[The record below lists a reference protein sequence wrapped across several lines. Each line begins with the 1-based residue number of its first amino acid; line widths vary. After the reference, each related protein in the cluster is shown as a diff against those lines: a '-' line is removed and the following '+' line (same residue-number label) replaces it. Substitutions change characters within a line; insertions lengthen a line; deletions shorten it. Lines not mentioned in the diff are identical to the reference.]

1 MTMRWTMMF
10 ISIVLLL
17 GGCIQDLLADGAA
30 LAPDTETD
38 ASSTSTGEPPTPTTS
53 ADPGVQTVTGDG
65 ASTGTSE
72 ETGTDVLTS
81 SGADTSASSGDAV
94 NLPPT
99 VELTVMPDH
108 LGEAGEAKLQ
118 LAVSDDVV
126 KVRLSLDGE
135 KLADL
140 TPENFPYVW
149 EALSAK
155 DNGPARKFSVVV
167 EDEEGLTADDEAE
180 LSVLLPESGIEKCL
194 FEDPDK
200 GTVTS
205 LISALKYTPEAI
217 LAVGT
222 RGTGILRIT
231 MWKLDPNNCQ
241 PLPGWPKTIAN
252 WNPAL
257 AGLPSFGVAV
267 DIDEDGN
274 FVVAGNFLVNGQWQS
289 YVVLLNSEGSRLWEK
304 LGAPGDEVAGVAASK
319 GNFGNRVFVVGSR
332 RTSDNP
338 VLTDGMVWVY
348 QATDGEVYVQPPTV
362 LRAPFTPDEFDPDND
377 NDLSEWVRAVV
388 VDAAGDALVVGEREY
403 KDEETLKIYRRAFA
417 VQVHPFGQVLG
428 TPWTSSAPAYLHDS
442 VRAISACGDDHVAGG
457 WTRDPLDPNAKPEPI
472 LFWLEAETHRHL
484 PQLGATQVYGVACDR
499 EGKVVSA
506 ATRSSGSPDAQVL
519 TVVGTS
525 DTPVWYEQGVA
536 DADGASAVACDRRG
550 FCGWGGYRTTNAKP
564 YAVVRV
570 HHP

>member
-1 MTMRWTMMF
+1 MRWTMMS

-38 ASSTSTGEPPTPTTS
+38 TSSTSTGEPPTPTS
-53 ADPGVQTVTGDG
+53 SNDPGVQTATGIDESTETSATTGDP
-65 ASTGTSE
+65 GTSA
-72 ETGTDVLTS
+72 DPVSS
-81 SGADTSASSGDAV
+81 SGEEA

-99 VELTVMPDH
+99 VDLTVMPNH
-108 LGEAGEAKLQ
+108 LSEAGQAELHLVA
-118 LAVSDDVV
+118 SEDVV

-135 KLADL
+135 KIDDL
-140 TPENFPYVW
+140 TPADFPYVW

-180 LSVLLPESGIEKCL
+180 LSVQLPEPGAERCL

-205 LISALKYTPEAI
+205 AISALKYTPEAI
-217 LAVGT
+217 FAVGV
-222 RGTGILRIT
+222 RGTGTLRLT
-231 MWKLDPNNCQ
+231 VWKLDPNNCQ

-252 WNPAL
+252 WTGDEAL
-257 AGLPSFGVAV
+257 KGLLSVGVAV

-274 FVVAGNFLVNGQWQS
+274 LVVAGNFLVNGQAQS
-289 YVVLLNSEGSRLWEK
+289 YVALLNAEGSRLWEK
-304 LGAPGDEVAGVAASK
+304 LGAPGDEVAGVGASK

-338 VLTDGMVWVY
+338 VRTDGMVWVY
-348 QATDGEVYVQPPTV
+348 QWADGEVYVQPPTV
-362 LRAPFTPDEFDPDND
+362 LGAPFTPDEVDPDLLN
-377 NDLSEWVRAVV
+377 NFSEWARAVV
-388 VDAAGDALVVGEREY
+388 VDAAGNALVVGEREY
-403 KDEETLKIYRRAFA
+403 KDDLFEVYSRAFA

-428 TPWTSSAPAYLHDS
+428 TPWTSWAPAFKHDAVRS
-442 VRAISACGDDHVAGG
+442 VSACGDEYLAGG
-457 WTRDPLDPNAKPEPI
+457 WTRDSTDPNAKPQPF
-472 LFWLEAETHRHL
+472 LFWFEAETHRHL
-484 PQLGATQVYGVACDR
+484 PQLGATQINGVACDR
-499 EGKVVSA
+499 EEKIISA
-506 ATRSSGSPDAQVL
+506 ATRSSGPTDVQVF

-525 DTPVWYEQGVA
+525 DTPVWYDQGVA
-536 DADGASAVACDRRG
+536 NADGAGAVACDHRG
-550 FCGWGGYRTTNAKP
+550 FCGWGGYRTANAMP